1 MPIGIG
7 YIASRHQVS
16 CAPHATP
23 RHRHTGTARPRVC
36 GVKAQARSIN
46 RTRTVRAPRPRR
58 RRRAGGARPRGPGLP
73 VPPHGT
79 APKRFPRT
87 RHSDSDERCRQECKS
102 SKKIDLNFRS
112 TNRECEDVRRN
123 VEEKRGILSHRFLTR
138 GGGVPMGTVHKGP
151 CNATQRRP
159 RRSIPTRHSTVLV
172 IRVHVTGAVAFGLR
186 CTRELCVLRS
196 CEDPRPGSARAQSR
210 SRRRRARTS
219 ES

>member
-1 MPIGIG
+1 M
-7 YIASRHQVS
+7 R
-16 CAPHATP
+16 HAT
-23 RHRHTGTARPRVC
+23 RHRPRQRHGYRTRPRVWI
-36 GVKAQARSIN
+36 KHQPNRSAFAR
-46 RTRTVRAPRPRR
+46 RAPAGAAPG
-58 RRRAGGARPRGPGLP
+58 RAALGRGSTRGPGGSRP
-73 VPPHGT
+73 VPHRKTFPPHSALSEPVAVGG
-79 APKRFPRT
+79 PRVKNAKT
-87 RHSDSDERCRQECKS
+87 P
-102 SKKIDLNFRS
+102 
-112 TNRECEDVRRN
+112 VRRN
-123 VEEKRGILSHRFLTR
+123 AEILSHRFLTR

-172 IRVHVTGAVAFGLR
+172 IRVHVTAVAFGLR